1 MNRAVAAAGLII
13 LLCAAAPVSAQA
25 KDDFVRA
32 LIDLSQAVGK
42 ADSAAVRASIDA
54 MAKGLAEWDAAV
66 ARVEAGFKG
75 AIGSAAPPEAARMRA
90 TIAAAYLERGRVVE
104 ALTHLDRAVA
114 LEPAFAPAHV
124 LRGIGRA
131 RLNQDVAA
139 AAAFAAARRLEPG
152 APLPAYQ
159 YVRATRGAAT
169 APDRAAAIDVLL
181 EGAIAAPGTQTDLA
195 GLPLNLLDDAS
206 VDAPLFVPAAY
217 VPGFRLLAEA
227 RYPEALAALRAA
239 AAAPPTAAGELASIS
254 KADGLVASGDRAA
267 ALALLRETARRVPL
281 SGQAQ
286 WRLGRLS
293 EDAGDQVGA
302 LRAYEAAARAA
313 PVAGA
318 SIVFAAIGRLHHTAL
333 DLEAAARAYERRVT
347 LAPQS
352 APAHLDLATVY
363 QAQDRLDDALV
374 ESLAAALVDPSSAAA
389 FASAG
394 QRRGDRG
401 DDEGAIALLRAA
413 VSLDASLGA
422 ARYALGRALLRTGRT
437 EEARREMAAF
447 ERIQQAEMDAQRRQ
461 FEENARKLER
471 LVGGTKGDK

>member
-1 MNRAVAAAGLII
+1 MHRTVAAGLVIW
-13 LLCAAAPVSAQA
+13 LCAAAPVWAQA

-54 MAKGLAEWDAAV
+54 MTKGLAAWDAAV

-90 TIAAAYLERGRVVE
+90 TIAAAYLERGRVTE
-104 ALTHLDRAVA
+104 AVTHLDRAVA
-114 LEPAFAPAHV
+114 LEPSFAPAHV
-124 LRGIGRA
+124 LRGLGRV
-131 RLNQDVAA
+131 RLNQRAAA

-152 APLPAYQ
+152 SPLPAYQ
-159 YVRATRGAAT
+159 YVRATRSASS
-169 APDRAAAIDVLL
+169 APDRAVAIDLL
-181 EGAIAAPGTQTDLA
+181 LKTAIGAPATPTDLA

-217 VPGFRLLAEA
+217 VPGFRLLADA
-227 RYPEALAALRAA
+227 KYPEALAALRAA
-239 AAAPPTAAGELASIS
+239 AAAPSDAGELASIA
-254 KADGLVASGDRAA
+254 KADALVASGDRAA

-286 WRLGRLS
+286 WRLGRLT

-333 DLEAAARAYERRVT
+333 DLEAAARAYERRVALT
-347 LAPQS
+347 PQS
-352 APAHLDLATVY
+352 APAHLDLASIY
-363 QAQDRLDDALV
+363 QAQDRLDDALA
-374 ESLAAALVDPSSAAA
+374 ESLAAVLVDPSSAAA

-394 QRRGDRG
+394 QLRGDQG
-401 DDEGAIALLRAA
+401 DDEGAIALLRSA
-413 VSLDASLGA
+413 VRLDANLGA
-422 ARYALGRALLRTGRT
+422 ARYALGRALLRQGRADD
-437 EEARREMAAF
+437 ARQEMAAF
-447 ERIQQAEMDAQRRQ
+447 ERIQQAEMAAQRRQ
-461 FEENARKLER
+461 FEENARKLE
-471 LVGGTKGDK
+471 GAGK